1 LKKEL
6 FFNSRFAR
14 KARLCPLPIKKFK
27 FKKIKKDTTM
37 PGKRYLILHRDV
49 ISFLIIIVLII
60 AFTLLSPDY
69 SFLYADNIRNI
80 LAMGP
85 EIALIV
91 LGVSL
96 LMIAGEFDLS
106 VGSQLQFCMYV
117 FWVLLYYGTGL
128 NDWMSFF
135 VTLGVG
141 AVLGLINAVI
151 TIRGRIPSF
160 ITTLGTMLLWRGVVL
175 LLTVGYMKPLV
186 SVSPLFRSV
195 FSSEVFGVPVQII
208 WFAAIAVVLGL
219 ILHRHRFG
227 NWVYATGD
235 NEMAAREMGIN
246 TALTKTI
253 CFMTVGI
260 LAALVSVLQ
269 LYRIESFAATQGI
282 GFEFRAIAACVIGG
296 ISLRGG
302 SGSMIGAILGII
314 AMQTIDTGLILIGAP
329 VFGVDT
335 FIGIVIV
342 VFGLLV
348 TMARRRPR

>member
-1 LKKEL
+1 ML
-6 FFNSRFAR
+6 
-14 KARLCPLPIKKFK
+14 RLPPEV
-27 FKKIKKDTTM
+27 
-37 PGKRYLILHRDV
+37 Y
-49 ISFLIIIVLII
+49 SLIILIGLLTI
-60 AFTLLSPDY
+60 FTIFSNYRFLSYENLRALGRLLPD
-69 SFLYADNIRNI
+69 
-80 LAMGP
+80 
-85 EIALIV
+85 
-91 LGVSL
+91 LGVVAL
-96 LMIAGEFDLS
+96 GVAMLMIAGEFDLS
-106 VGSQLQFCMYV
+106 ISSQIPLCSYV
-117 FWVLLYYGTGL
+117 MITLLKSGFGEIL
-128 NDWMSFF
+128 SLL
-135 VTLGVG
+135 VVLGVG
-141 AVLGLINAVI
+141 AVLGFINAVI

-175 LLTVGYMKPLV
+175 LLTLGYQKPLV

-195 FSSEVFGVPVQII
+195 FVSEVFGVPVQII
-208 WFAAIAVVLGL
+208 WFAAVAIVLGL

-235 NEMAAREMGIN
+235 NELAAKEMGIN

-302 SGSMIGAILGII
+302 SGSVIGAILGII
-314 AMQTIDTGLILIGAP
+314 AMQTIDTGLILMGVP
-329 VFGVDT
+329 VFGVSA

-348 TMARRRPR
+348 TRAGRKFVS

>member
-1 LKKEL
+1 ME
-6 FFNSRFAR
+6 
-14 KARLCPLPIKKFK
+14 
-27 FKKIKKDTTM
+27 
-37 PGKRYLILHRDV
+37 GKRGFVLRLPPEVY
-49 ISFLIIIVLII
+49 SLIILVGLLTT
-60 AFTLLSPDY
+60 FTIFSSYRFISYENLRALGRLLPD
-69 SFLYADNIRNI
+69 
-80 LAMGP
+80 
-85 EIALIV
+85 
-91 LGVSL
+91 LGVVAL
-96 LMIAGEFDLS
+96 GVAILMVAGEFDLS
-106 VGSQLQFCMYV
+106 ISSQIPLCSFIMIT
-117 FWVLLYYGTGL
+117 LLKSGFGEIPSL
-128 NDWMSFF
+128 FIIF
-135 VTLGVG
+135 GVG

-160 ITTLGTMLLWRGVVL
+160 ITTLGTMLLWRGVVYVWSGMMPIAL
-175 LLTVGYMKPLV
+175 RPYLPETSILA
-186 SVSPLFRSV
+186 SV
-195 FSSEVFGVPVQII
+195 FVSEVFGVPVQII

>member
-1 LKKEL
+1 ML
-6 FFNSRFAR
+6 
-14 KARLCPLPIKKFK
+14 RLPPEV
-27 FKKIKKDTTM
+27 
-37 PGKRYLILHRDV
+37 Y
-49 ISFLIIIVLII
+49 SLIILIGLLTI
-60 AFTLLSPDY
+60 FTIFSNYRFLSYENLRALGRLLPD
-69 SFLYADNIRNI
+69 
-80 LAMGP
+80 
-85 EIALIV
+85 
-91 LGVSL
+91 LGVVAL
-96 LMIAGEFDLS
+96 GVAMLMIAGGFDLS
-106 VGSQLQFCMYV
+106 ISSQIPLCSYV
-117 FWVLLYYGTGL
+117 MITLLKSGFGEIL
-128 NDWMSFF
+128 SLL
-135 VTLGVG
+135 VVLGVG
-141 AVLGLINAVI
+141 AVLGFINAVI

-175 LLTVGYMKPLV
+175 LLTLGYQKPLV

-195 FSSEVFGVPVQII
+195 FVSEVFGVPVQII
-208 WFAAIAVVLGL
+208 WFAAVAIVLGL

-235 NEMAAREMGIN
+235 NELAAREMGIN

-296 ISLRGG
+296 ISLKGG
-302 SGSMIGAILGII
+302 SGSIIGAILGII
-314 AMQTIDTGLILIGAP
+314 AMQTIDTGLILMGVP
-329 VFGVDT
+329 VFGVSA

-348 TMARRRPR
+348 TRAGRKFVS